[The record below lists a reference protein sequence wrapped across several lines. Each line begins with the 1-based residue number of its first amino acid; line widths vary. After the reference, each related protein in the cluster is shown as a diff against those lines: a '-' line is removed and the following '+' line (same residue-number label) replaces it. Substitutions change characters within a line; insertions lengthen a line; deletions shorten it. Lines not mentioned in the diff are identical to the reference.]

1 MQTPVT
7 RRPVQPTGSA
17 SAFRSAIGTA
27 LVALCLSPALPGSAS
42 AFDSQ
47 GWGLLEGGDVG
58 EYRWTVKAKREG
70 GSGQAGPRGGRP
82 PCIMVG
88 VKHEHGPFSYRRVRF
103 RTCAER
109 PGSLRPTDGPL
120 IATSS
125 ITGSDGRPGVTAVGT
140 LAAPTVRRLRVTLA
154 GGKVETVRLQPLS
167 RGQASSTRLG
177 RTRYAAFSVR
187 GLWSAERV
195 IAFSRSNRILWDSG
209 PAETGT

>member
-1 MQTPVT
+1 MVGQGAKQTPVT
-7 RRPVQPTGSA
+7 RRPVRPTGSA

-47 GWGLLEGGDVG
+47 GWGLLEGGGGG

-70 GSGQAGPRGGRP
+70 GSAQAGPRGGRP
-82 PCIMVG
+82 PCI
-88 VKHEHGPFSYRRVRF
+88 
-103 RTCAER
+103 
-109 PGSLRPTDGPL
+109 DGPL